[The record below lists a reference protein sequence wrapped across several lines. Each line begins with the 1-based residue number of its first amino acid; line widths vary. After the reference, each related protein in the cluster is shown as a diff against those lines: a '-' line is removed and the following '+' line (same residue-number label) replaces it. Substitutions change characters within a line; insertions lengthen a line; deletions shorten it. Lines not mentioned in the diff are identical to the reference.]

1 LQSPGAK
8 GKKLPAILLA
18 SVLFILGWVKVR
30 KSLSPW
36 PLLVGGLMYGVFIA
50 YVLGALRR

>member
-1 LQSPGAK
+1 M
-8 GKKLPAILLA
+8 AIP
-18 SVLFILGWVKVR
+18 FEDIHPDHRIILGWVKVR

-50 YVLGALRR
+50 YVLGVLRR